1 MTNGL
6 GPGASLTAV
15 ELRLLTIVHWRGGQA
30 LAAESAPLSVT
41 AVEHALII
49 GTCQRRVALMVGT
62 APSEQLLARFPADG
76 GIETFHGRDA
86 YAFLLRFACGLE
98 SRLAGET
105 EIFGQIKQAWQQFSA
120 GGSELARQLASCMQQ
135 LFQDTKEVRAQHL
148 SGMGSASYGSLVRR
162 LLGDGGRNTHSNTH
176 SSGPTLL
183 VGAGQLGQAVAP
195 WLDNAELWIWNRS
208 PDRAVELAALIK
220 ARQPERK
227 LRVLESTPAAELQA
241 WREAQDVVVCVP
253 LDAERDA
260 LRVAAWQSGAA
271 ARAGGQVIHL
281 GTQEVAE
288 TQWHQVSH
296 LTSLGVLFG
305 MLREHNEQRRRQIE
319 RARRACV
326 EKALLRSLGSSVTL
340 AHGWEDLLAFDCL

>member
-1 MTNGL
+1 
-6 GPGASLTAV
+6 V
-15 ELRLLTIVHWRGGQA
+15 ELRLLHVVHWRGGQA
-30 LAAESAPLSVT
+30 LAAESAPLSV
-41 AVEHALII
+41 AADEHALVI
-49 GTCQRRVALMVGT
+49 GTCQRRVALMVG
-62 APSEQLLARFPADG
+62 SEVSQTLLSRFPSDG

-120 GGSELARQLASCMQQ
+120 SASVLARQLAPTMQQ
-135 LFQDTKEVRAQHL
+135 LFQDTKEIRAQHL

-162 LLGDGGRNTHSNTH
+162 LLGDASRHTTSAQAP
-176 SSGPTLL
+176 SGPTLL

-195 WLDNAELWIWNRS
+195 WLDHAELWIWNRS
-208 PDRAVELAALIK
+208 AERAAELAALILS
-220 ARQPERK
+220 RQPERR
-227 LRVLESTPAAELQA
+227 LRVLASTAEAELQA

-260 LRVAAWQSGAA
+260 ERVAAWQAGDAA
-271 ARAGGQVIHL
+271 AHGGQVIHL
-281 GTQEVAE
+281 GTEEVSGTPWSE
-288 TQWHQVSH
+288 VPQ

-319 RARRACV
+319 RARRACA
-326 EKALLRSLGSSVTL
+326 EKALLRSLGGSVTQ